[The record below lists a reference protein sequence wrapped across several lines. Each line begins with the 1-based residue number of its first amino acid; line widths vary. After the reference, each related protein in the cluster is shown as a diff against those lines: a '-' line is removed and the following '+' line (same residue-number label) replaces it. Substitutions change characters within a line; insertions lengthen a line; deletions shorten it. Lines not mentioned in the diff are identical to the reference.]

1 MMRVRIFALSI
12 GWLAISSSVIS
23 AQDLSKY
30 RDFQLGMSLA
40 AVAQHVGI
48 TSEARELYQRP
59 ELIQELMW
67 QPPPSRGPSPSGDSV
82 RKILFSFYNGEL
94 FRIVIN
100 YDWDKTEGLTVE
112 DMVEAVS
119 AAYGHAMLPMLPA
132 TPILALSRV
141 HADSDRIMAH
151 WEDAQSSI
159 DLFQPSYAS
168 TFGLVVLSKRLDA
181 LAQSASVEAAS
192 LDEQDAPRRAIDRR
206 QKQEDDDH
214 ARQQKAR
221 LVNKAIFRP

>member
-1 MMRVRIFALSI
+1 MMRVRIVAISI
-12 GWLAISSSVIS
+12 AWLAISTSVIS

-30 RDFQLGMSLA
+30 RDFQLGMRLA
-40 AVAQHVGI
+40 AVARRAGI
-48 TSEARELYQRP
+48 TSEARVVHQRP

-67 QPPPSRGPSPSGDSV
+67 QPPRGLSPLPSGDSV
-82 RKILFSFYNGEL
+82 RKLLFSFYNGEL

-119 AAYGHAMLPMLPA
+119 ATYGPAMLLPLPA

-141 HADSDRIMAH
+141 YVDSDRIMAH

-181 LAQSASVEAAS
+181 LAQSASVEAVR
-192 LDEQDAPRRAIDRR
+192 LDAQDAPKRAIDRK
-206 QKQEDDDH
+206 QKQEDEDH

>member
-12 GWLAISSSVIS
+12 AWLAISSSAVS

-30 RDFQLGMSLA
+30 RDFQLGMSVA
-40 AVAQHVGI
+40 AVAQQSGI
-48 TSEARELYQRP
+48 PSDARVLHQRP

-67 QPPPSRGPSPSGDSV
+67 QPPPGLGPSPSGDSV

-192 LDEQDAPRRAIDRR
+192 LDEQNAPRRAIDRR

>member
-1 MMRVRIFALSI
+1 
-12 GWLAISSSVIS
+12 
-23 AQDLSKY
+23 
-30 RDFQLGMSLA
+30 MSLA

-48 TSEARELYQRP
+48 PTEARMVHQRP
-59 ELIQELMW
+59 ALIQELTW
-67 QPPPSRGPSPSGDSV
+67 QPPRSLGPSPSGESV
-82 RKILFSFYNGEL
+82 RKVLFSFYNGEL

-119 AAYGHAMLPMLPA
+119 ATYGPAVLPALSA
-132 TPILALSRV
+132 TPILALSKV
-141 HADSDRIMAH
+141 YGESDRIMAH
-151 WEDAQSSI
+151 WEDAQSSV

-181 LAQSASVEAAS
+181 LARSASVES
-192 LDEQDAPRRAIDRR
+192 IRLDAQEAPKRAIDRK

-214 ARQQKAR
+214 VRQQKAR
-221 LVNKAIFRP
+221 LVNKATFRP

>member
-1 MMRVRIFALSI
+1 MMRVRIVAMSI
-12 GWLAISSSVIS
+12 AWLAISPSVIS
-23 AQDLSKY
+23 AQDLSTY

-40 AVAQHVGI
+40 AVARQAGI
-48 TSEARELYQRP
+48 TSEARVLHQRP

-67 QPPPSRGPSPSGDSV
+67 QPPRGLGPPPSGDSA
-82 RKILFSFYNGEL
+82 RKLLFSFYNGEL

-119 AAYGHAMLPMLPA
+119 ATYGQAMLPTLPA
-132 TPILALSRV
+132 TPILALSKV
-141 HADSDRIMAH
+141 YVDSDRIMAH
-151 WEDAQSSI
+151 WEDAQSSV
-159 DLFQPSYAS
+159 DLFQPAYAP
-168 TFGLVVLSKRLDA
+168 TFGLIVFSKRLDA
-181 LAQSASVEAAS
+181 LAQSASVEAVR
-192 LDEQDAPRRAIDRR
+192 LDAQDAPKRAIDRR
-206 QKQEDDDH
+206 QKQEDEDH

>member
-1 MMRVRIFALSI
+1 MMRVRIFAMSI
-12 GWLAISSSVIS
+12 AWLAISSSVVS

-40 AVAQHVGI
+40 AVAQRVAI
-48 TSEARELYQRP
+48 TSEARVLHQRP

-67 QPPPSRGPSPSGDSV
+67 QPPRSFSTPPSGDSV
-82 RKILFSFYNGEL
+82 RKVLFSFYNGEL
-94 FRIVIN
+94 SRIVIN
-100 YDWDKTEGLTVE
+100 YGWDKTEGLTVE

-119 AAYGHAMLPMLPA
+119 VTYGPAMLRTLPA
-132 TPILALSRV
+132 TPILALSKV
-141 HADSDRIMAH
+141 DADSDRIMAH
-151 WEDAQSSI
+151 WEDAQSSV

-181 LAQSASVEAAS
+181 LAQSASVES
-192 LDEQDAPRRAIDRR
+192 VRLDTQDAPGRAVERK
-206 QKQEDDDH
+206 QKQENEDH
-214 ARQQKAR
+214 ARQENAR

>member
-1 MMRVRIFALSI
+1 MMRVRIVALSI
-12 GWLAISSSVIS
+12 AWLAISSSAVS

-30 RDFQLGMSLA
+30 RDFQLGMSVA
-40 AVAQHVGI
+40 AVAQQSGI
-48 TSEARELYQRP
+48 PSDARVVHQRP

-67 QPPPSRGPSPSGDSV
+67 QPPPSLGPSPSGDSV

-119 AAYGHAMLPMLPA
+119 VRYGPAMLPLLPA
-132 TPILALSRV
+132 TPILVLSNV
-141 HADSDRIMAH
+141 DADNDRIMAH
-151 WEDAQSSI
+151 WEDAQSSV

-168 TFGLVVLSKRLDA
+168 TFGLVVFSKRLDA
-181 LAQSASVEAAS
+181 LAQSASVEAPR
-192 LDEQDAPRRAIDRR
+192 LDEQDSPQRAIDRR
-206 QKQEDDDH
+206 QAQEDDDH

-221 LVNKAIFRP
+221 LANKAIFRP

>member
-12 GWLAISSSVIS
+12 GWLAISASVIS

-40 AVAQHVGI
+40 AVTQHVGVS
-48 TSEARELYQRP
+48 SEARVLHQRP

-67 QPPPSRGPSPSGDSV
+67 QPPRTLGPPRPEDSV

-94 FRIVIN
+94 SRIVIN
-100 YDWDKTEGLTVE
+100 YGWDKTEGLTVE

-119 AAYGHAMLPMLPA
+119 VTYGQAMLRTLPA
-132 TPILALSRV
+132 TPILALSKV
-141 HADSDRIMAH
+141 DADSDRIMAH
-151 WEDAQSSI
+151 WEDAQSSV

-181 LAQSASVEAAS
+181 LAQSASVES
-192 LDEQDAPRRAIDRR
+192 VRLDTQDAPGRAVERK
-206 QKQEDDDH
+206 QKQENEDH
-214 ARQQKAR
+214 ARQEKAR